1 MLFMTSFLSGEDVP
15 HQWKKSKTPVTSHT
29 FPSPLKS
36 LKDVRS
42 RIQTQT
48 NPHTYTPLTSDE
60 KQLQKLLKKEY
71 VKTLNLQK
79 LCSQMEPNSTSP
91 SYSNKKKKHRRHRP
105 RKKQKHRYSRSSS
118 SSSSTRE
125 SSSESSSD

>member
-1 MLFMTSFLSGEDVP
+1 MLFMTFFLSGEDAQ

-36 LKDVRS
+36 LKDVKS

-48 NPHTYTPLTSDE
+48 NQNTYTASTKDD
-60 KQLQKLLKKEY
+60 KFLQKLLKKEY
-71 VKTLNLQK
+71 VKTLNLK
-79 LCSQMEPNSTSP
+79 HLCSQMDQNSTSQ
-91 SYSNKKKKHRRHRP
+91 YSNKKKKHRRHRA
-105 RKKQKHRYSRSSS
+105 RKKQKHHYSRSSS
-118 SSSSTRE
+118 SSSDTRE